1 MRDPGGFGFPALMSH
16 TKTQLLS
23 KNTSRKTYNIEKQRE
38 FKMQF
43 KMLITFFQA
52 AYLVYF

>member
-1 MRDPGGFGFPALMSH
+1 MRDPSGFGFPALMSH

-23 KNTSRKTYNIEKQRE
+23 KNTSRKTYNMEKQRE